1 VCAWLTERLS
11 GVFQVTFD
19 TRTEAGFLTNHDEI
33 AAAVDVERIH
43 LLYSRPGAV
52 VINLVV
58 AALAAVGLWGI
69 YPLAVVLAWVGALGL
84 AVLARIG
91 LWARHRATPATTAT
105 AAQWGWRYTIAAVVT
120 GCLWGLLG
128 SIVFIAPDPR
138 YELFAVF
145 VVAGMSAG
153 GVINNA
159 PYLPALFGYVL
170 PVALPLAIAL
180 PVQGGLLAIEIDA
193 MLIAFVTVLMVV
205 GYSTNRWIGD
215 TARLRFERDALVADL
230 RRSAAGLQQEIA
242 IRRQHEA
249 DLQRATRALSERTKI
264 LGLLNGMAERLVE
277 SNTRDEF
284 SEIVRGFVPQILGDV
299 PGALFVMNNSGN
311 QLAQA
316 ADWGSPAGTRASFGP
331 TDCWALRRSQTHV
344 VPPGGWEV
352 RCRHFYP
359 EYSGGYTCVPL
370 LGDAAIV
377 GILYLEQKAA
387 GAAASDTESL
397 DDNTSAIANTLGLAL
412 ANYRLREQLRIM
424 SLRDG
429 LTSLYNRRYFEEA
442 IEVELARA
450 ARTDSSVCVIMGDVD
465 HFKAINDGFGH
476 EAGDAALRALS
487 QVLVKT
493 VRPGDIACRYGGE
506 EFVIVLP
513 GTGLHEARERAEAIR
528 LAVQNL
534 TVSLHG
540 QLIGPLTMSF
550 GVTVAPDQADTAEA
564 LVANADRAM
573 YIAKQQGRNRIVVAE
588 RSDAHAAEQEATPS
602 GEERTA
608 RYRAPF

>member
-1 VCAWLTERLS
+1 MTID
-11 GVFQVTFD
+11 GH
-19 TRTEAGFLTNHDEI
+19 TEADFLPDHGEI
-33 AAAVDVERIH
+33 AAAVEIERIH
-43 LLYSRPGAV
+43 LLYSRPAAV
-52 VINLVV
+52 VVNLVV
-58 AALAAVGLWGI
+58 GAFAAAGLWGI
-69 YPLAVVLAWVGALGL
+69 YPRAIVLAWLAVLGLVVLA
-84 AVLARIG
+84 RFG
-91 LWARHRATPATTAT
+91 LWARHRATPATAAT
-105 AAQWGWRYTIAAVVT
+105 AQQWGWRFTIAAVVT
-120 GCLWGLLG
+120 GCLWGSLG
-128 SIVFIAPDPR
+128 SVVFLAPAPR

-145 VVAGMSAG
+145 IVGGMSAG

-170 PVALPLAIAL
+170 PVALPLVMAL
-180 PVQGGLLAIEIDA
+180 PLQGGLLAFEMDA
-193 MLIAFVTVLMVV
+193 MLIAFVAILMVV

-215 TARLRFERDALVADL
+215 TARLRFERDALVANL

-242 IRRQHEA
+242 SRRQHEA
-249 DLQRATRALSERTKI
+249 DLQRVTRALSERTKI
-264 LGLLNGMAERLVE
+264 LSLLNGMVEQLVE

-284 SEIVRGFVPQILGDV
+284 SEIVSGFVPQILGDV

-311 QLAQA
+311 QLAQTA
-316 ADWGSPAGTRASFGP
+316 QWNSPAGTRASFGP

-352 RCRHFYP
+352 RCRHFHP

-377 GILYLEQKAA
+377 GILYLEHKSAP
-387 GAAASDTESL
+387 GASASDTASL
-397 DDNTSAIANTLGLAL
+397 EDNTGAIANTLGLAL

-450 ARTDSSVCVIMGDVD
+450 ARTDSSVCVIMGDID
-465 HFKAINDGFGH
+465 HFKAINDSFGH
-476 EAGDAALRALS
+476 DAGDAALRALS
-487 QVLVKT
+487 QALAKA

-513 GTGLHEARERAEAIR
+513 GTSLDEGRERAEAIR

-534 TVSLHG
+534 TVSVHG
-540 QLIGPLTMSF
+540 LLIGPLTMSF
-550 GVTVAPDQADTAEA
+550 GVTVAPDQADTAAA

-588 RSDAHAAEQEATPS
+588 RARAPNAHTAEQE
-602 GEERTA
+602 TA
-608 RYRAPF
+608 RHGE